1 MTKVPN
7 IHQMH
12 LLVVGDKQTFY
23 SVSVEILHAY
33 FLRSRYNLDQTIN
46 FSLSDVDSLRI
57 LPNEEN
63 SHQLILLFFK
73 DGGEV
78 TVEVSTDPSLT
89 EDAPVMII
97 LHTITGSSKVCRLYD
112 SYFVHV
118 YTVHILKRML

>member
-1 MTKVPN
+1 M
-7 IHQMH
+7 
-12 LLVVGDKQTFY
+12 FW
-23 SVSVEILHAY
+23 VEILHAY
-33 FLRSRYNLDQTIN
+33 FLGSGYDRCQTIN
-46 FSLSDVDSLRI
+46 ILLSDVDSLRI
-57 LPNEEN
+57 LLNQEN

-118 YTVHILKRML
+118 YTVHITNRML